1 MRLEVNG
8 GAAAD
13 VETANGNH
21 DLVAHL
27 RGEAIGRGDKGYAA
41 WKLKYC
47 LRAIEAL
54 RRTILDVQGVGE
66 LPTGADR
73 MRSRKMDAHVPRKV
87 GLGHDKLVKKGGS
100 SGGGGRD
107 GIAPQWI
114 DARFKHGALSPPSRH
129 LSPQPPHICPGCRT

>member
-100 SGGGGRD
+100 SGGGRSD
-107 GIAPQWI
+107 DSARPFSDAIFLYAP
-114 DARFKHGALSPPSRH
+114 SEPPSFRA
-129 LSPQPPHICPGCRT
+129 T